1 MKFRYLIPIFVLCA
15 AGWAQPNIGA
25 MQNLPNVFTSTNTFQ
40 GQVFLSTLPNGCLA
54 LTAGLVVSQPC
65 GQTSFALIS
74 SGVNTFATM
83 NCGSGCSLLASGSG
97 TIAGTGLA
105 NNGNT
110 VVLNGTGITWTD
122 LNHNFISSSSS
133 AVILSFGGAVP
144 AVGFGSLVLSQSS
157 SGAGGAASLADGNG
171 DALILA
177 ATGSRAWN
185 INLSNTN
192 ITSAFINTTGSNT
205 YVFGSPLILGVNPT
219 PGTTSPSISNGF
231 TIASTG
237 TSAVGPQTLF
247 ERRLLPDRR
256 GAVWIRFDEWSRGL
270 RYGDANWSAAL
281 ADDGSDERILSPV
294 HGNPRAD
301 GGYELRG
308 RSPVR

>member
-133 AVILSFGGAVP
+133 AVILSFAARFP
-144 AVGFGSLVLSQSS
+144 RSDSVLSYCLSRVAVRVVQHLSRTV
-157 SGAGGAASLADGNG
+157 
-171 DALILA
+171 
-177 ATGSRAWN
+177 TGMLLFWPRPVVEHG
-185 INLSNTN
+185 I
-192 ITSAFINTTGSNT
+192 
-205 YVFGSPLILGVNPT
+205 
-219 PGTTSPSISNGF
+219 SISATRISPARSSIRLGL
-231 TIASTG
+231 
-237 TSAVGPQTLF
+237 TLTF
-247 ERRLLPDRR
+247 S
-256 GAVWIRFDEWSRGL
+256 G
-270 RYGDANWSAAL
+270 
-281 ADDGSDERILSPV
+281 
-294 HGNPRAD
+294 
-301 GGYELRG
+301 
-308 RSPVR
+308 VR